1 MEKPLSLPAMDH
13 LIDGQRVRPAG
24 GEYLPVRN
32 PATGAA
38 IGQVA
43 AGDGRDVDAAVT
55 AARRAF
61 ERPGW
66 SDMAPAERSTLIYQ
80 LLGILARHAEEIVY
94 LESISTGGTVNR
106 ISNIDLPG
114 AFEIGTAVAETIK
127 NYPFVEELPFRK
139 VPEPMQAQVLRE
151 PVGVCALITAWNF
164 PLMQCVVKA
173 LTALAAGNTVVVKPS
188 EIAPN
193 STFKLAELWSAALPP
208 GVLNVVNGNGA
219 GVGDVISTH
228 HGIDKISFT
237 GSTAVGRRIQRLASD
252 TLKRVTLELGG
263 KGPAIVRADANLELT
278 AHGVLWGFLLHSGQA
293 CESGTRLIV
302 HEDIREPLLARMVDI
317 ASGLRIGDPLAP
329 DTAIGPLCHA
339 AHGEKVLGY
348 VRSAVEVGARVLCGG
363 ERVAVDGCE
372 GGFFM
377 APTILDGCHPEMRAV
392 REEIFGPVLTV
403 LPCASDAEAVALAN
417 DTSYG
422 LSAGVWSA
430 DLLEAQRLGRRLR
443 AGSVWINDWHVL
455 RPDLPFGGYK
465 TSGIGRE
472 FARAGLEAF
481 LETKSMTTAFERS
494 PAARRLTHGV
504 LHRQFGH

>member
-1 MEKPLSLPAMDH
+1 MDH
-13 LIDGQRVRPAG
+13 LIDGQLVRPAG
-24 GEYLPVRN
+24 GEYIPVEN
-32 PATGAA
+32 PATGEA
-38 IGQVA
+38 IGRVA
-43 AGDGRDVDAAVT
+43 AGDARDVDAAVD

-66 SDMAPAERSTLIYQ
+66 SDMAPAERSALIYR
-80 LLGILARHAEEIVY
+80 LVGILAQHAEEIVY
-94 LESISTGGTVNR
+94 LESISTGGTVSR
-106 ISNIDLPG
+106 IGTIDLLG
-114 AFEIGTAVAETIK
+114 VIEIGTAVAETIK
-127 NYPFVEELPFRK
+127 TYPFVEELPLKRI
-139 VPEPMQAQVLRE
+139 PEPTQAQVLRE

-164 PLMQCVVKA
+164 PLMQFVGKA

-188 EIAPN
+188 ELAPN
-193 STFKLAELWSAALPP
+193 STLRLAELWAAELPP
-208 GVLNVVNGNGA
+208 GVLNVVNGTGA
-219 GVGDVISTH
+219 GVGEAISTH
-228 HGIDKISFT
+228 PGIDKISFT
-237 GSTAVGRRIQRLASD
+237 GSTAVGRRIQRNASD
-252 TLKRVTLELGG
+252 SLKRVTLELGG
-263 KGPAIVRADANLELT
+263 KGPAIVRADANVELT

-302 HEDIREPLLARMVDI
+302 HEDVRAPLLARMVEI
-317 ASGLRIGDPLAP
+317 ARGLRIGNPLAA

-339 AHGEKVLGY
+339 AHGERVLGY
-348 VRSAVEVGARVLCGG
+348 VRSAVEDGARVMCGG
-363 ERVAVDGCE
+363 ERVTVPGLE
-372 GGFFM
+372 GGFFV
-377 APTILDGCHPEMRAV
+377 APTILDGCRAEMRAV

-455 RPDLPFGGYK
+455 RADLPFGGYK

-494 PAARRLTHGV
+494 PVARRLTHGV
-504 LHRQFGH
+504 VHRQFEH